1 MNNNDD
7 ERLLSKRS
15 HKNAT
20 VRAEAAKLLAAIVV
34 KLGSAKSLSGAKD
47 VTEKILPAAA
57 HFIQD
62 GSLDAR
68 WNFKTCLKFIKLKI
82 LARARSP

>member
-7 ERLLSKRS
+7 ERLLSKCS

-68 WNFKTCLKFIKLKI
+68 WNFKNMLNIY
-82 LARARSP
+82 

>member
-1 MNNNDD
+1 MAYN
-7 ERLLSKRS
+7 ETGKLFFFSR

-34 KLGSAKSLSGAKD
+34 KMGAAKTLSGAKD
-47 VTEKILPAAA
+47 VTERILPAAA

-62 GSLDAR
+62 GSLEAR
-68 WNFKTCLKFIKLKI
+68 
-82 LARARSP
+82 